1 MKILELVGINKNN
14 KNPQI
19 LELSSNNQNHIGTMH
34 AAAQFLLAETAS
46 GVYLQEKFS
55 ELKDDV
61 IPLLRESQI
70 KYRKTAEGT
79 ITARAFAE
87 LETLE
92 RFKDQFL
99 KRSRAIIGVNVK
111 LYNKDEVVVAEALF
125 TWFVQRK

>member
-1 MKILELVGINKNN
+1 MKILELVGIKKND

-19 LELSSNNQNHIGTMH
+19 LKLSSNNQNHIGTMH

-46 GVYLQEKFS
+46 GVYLQEKFPD
-55 ELKDDV
+55 LKDEV

-79 ITARAFAE
+79 ITAHAFAE

-92 RFKDQFL
+92 RFKNQFL
-99 KRSRAIIGVNVK
+99 KRSRAIISVNVD
-111 LYNKDEVVVAEALF
+111 LKDREGVVVAEALF